1 MKKYKLLYFVSEDE
15 YFISHKIGQAISGF
29 KVFNEITIISRF
41 SKYLNKIKSSG
52 FRTKNIKFNRR
63 SVSLLQNFKVFL
75 NYFFFVNRYKPS
87 VIQCFALKPILYAVI
102 ANFFSRNNTKL
113 LCCVVGMGYLFIN
126 KNLFTR
132 LYKNLF
138 FMFLRSCINRNVF
151 FMDIWIKFKVF
162 TF

>member
-113 LCCVVGMGYLFIN
+113 LCCVVGWGKIFKN
-126 KNLFTR
+126 KNYLTSII
-132 LYKNLF
+132 KK
-138 FMFLRSCINRNVF
+138 VF
-151 FMDIWIKFKVF
+151 FFVLSE
-162 TF
+162 